1 MLQGVV
7 LNLNMDAF
15 DSAQVSADVHAKH
28 LIGNRLFVPLL
39 HVIIEQNLMDHH
51 PSIDR
56 CHLLLFPPALLH
68 YSVKR
73 ILASNIF

>member
-28 LIGNRLFVPLL
+28 LIGNRLFRSLAKAIYCAC
-39 HVIIEQNLMDHH
+39 HNRTEFNG
-51 PSIDR
+51 PSSF
-56 CHLLLFPPALLH
+56 H
-68 YSVKR
+68 
-73 ILASNIF
+73 